1 MSNRE
6 DGLRADNA
14 QEISDIVAKKE
25 ESIPT
30 MAIFITVMCF
40 VIMSLFFIAS
50 LQGNA
55 FNSLNGD
62 ESTIVPYTLK
72 PSISYDLIGTLY
84 DGEVEVKLTEGYIFV
99 PGFAQRF
106 NEKYGVRLSLIGVE
120 SARVAADKLNYTD
133 RDDVYVCVGKSVK
146 GGDCIYVK
154 NNSYLT
160 GDNAVMNLHY
170 TGTKWV
176 AVAKEVNLGQLPF
189 DDFYQ
194 RFVTAM
200 DATTLLAE
208 SKHAKEI
215 KDALLHER
223 AIKSWGETTSK

>member
-14 QEISDIVAKKE
+14 QEISDMVAKKE
-25 ESIPT
+25 ESVPPI
-30 MAIFITVMCF
+30 AIFVMVMCS
-40 VIMSLFFIAS
+40 IIISLVFLA
-50 LQGNA
+50 GARGDA
-55 FNSLNGD
+55 FEAINGD
-62 ESTIVPYTLK
+62 ESTIAPYALN
-72 PSISYDLIGTLY
+72 PSMSYDLTGTIY
-84 DGEVEVKLTEGYIFV
+84 DGEIKIGLIEGYIFA
-99 PGFAQRF
+99 PDFAQRF
-106 NEKYGVRLSLIGVE
+106 NEKYGVRLSLIGVR
-120 SARVAADKLNYTD
+120 SARVAADKLNYID
-133 RDDVYVCVGKSVK
+133 RDNVYVCVGKSVK
-146 GGDCIYVK
+146 GGDCTYEK

-160 GDNAVMNLHY
+160 GDNAVINLHY

-189 DDFYQ
+189 DAFYQ

-215 KDALLHER
+215 KAKLSHER
-223 AIKSWGETTSK
+223 TIKSWGETHP